1 MFSRMSLLTIGLGRV
16 MQRYDIY
23 WVKLDPTIGC
33 EINKIRPCVITS
45 PDELNRHLQ
54 TVVVAPLTSTVRG
67 NYPFRLNI
75 SVGGKNG
82 QVALDQLRTVDKSR
96 LIKKMGT
103 INDSDAQQLRDILH
117 NMFCIK

>member
-1 MFSRMSLLTIGLGRV
+1 MGH
-16 MQRYDIY
+16 
-23 WVKLDPTIGC
+23 
-33 EINKIRPCVITS
+33 EINKIRPCIIIS

-75 SVGGKNG
+75 TVGGKNG
-82 QVALDQLRTVDKSR
+82 QVALDQLRTVDKAR

-103 INDSDAQQLRDILH
+103 MNDSDAQQLRDILYD
-117 NMFCIK
+117 MFCLK